1 MPDESKPMRPD
12 PDDILYRYWGF
23 SGFRPL
29 QREVITDVLAGRDTL
44 AVMPTGAGKSVC
56 FQVPPLC
63 TGGLCLVITPLI
75 SLMRD
80 QVAGLR
86 EKGVAAAAVHSGLH
100 PREAEKILQR
110 ALSGDYRLLYVS
122 PERLQARLFLDY
134 LPDIPVSLLTVDE
147 AHCISQ
153 WGYDFRPAYLRIG
166 ALRALLPRTPVLALT
181 ATATP
186 EIREE
191 IQEKLL
197 FREKNVRV
205 SSFSRPNLSY
215 AVFREEH
222 KTEKAAHILQQ
233 VPGSSLI
240 FCRSRSGT
248 RETAARLRGLGL
260 QADFYHAG
268 LDGRE
273 RHRLQQ
279 DWSTGKTR
287 IMVCTSAFGMG
298 IDKADVR
305 TVIHYDMPES
315 PEAYYQ
321 QAGRAGRDG
330 ARAYAVLLLHPG
342 EPGTGSRT
350 LDLRFPSLENI
361 RSVYRA
367 LVSYLQVPAGC
378 GEGQSFD
385 FDLEKFL
392 HHFRLN
398 GMLVT
403 QVLRILEQE
412 GILILS
418 ERVRLPSRICFTV
431 PRPVLH
437 RYEQEAPAL
446 RPAIN
451 CLLRHWEGIYDGY
464 VPVSETRAAQ
474 LMGTTEAECIRQ
486 WQELRRFGILDYL
499 PSSDKPQIRFLQERI
514 VVDRLN
520 VDVARIARAREAS
533 GRRLEAM
540 QAYAVNETACRSRLL
555 LAYFG
560 EEDGPDCG
568 ICDVCRARK
577 QPAGERSRP

>member
-1 MPDESKPMRPD
+1 MRPD

-100 PREAEKILQR
+100 PREAEKILQH

-215 AVFREEH
+215 AVFREES
-222 KTEKAAHILQQ
+222 KTEKAAHILQH

-240 FCRSRSGT
+240 FCKSRSGT
-248 RETAARLRGLGL
+248 RETAARLRSLGL
-260 QADFYHAG
+260 QAEFYHAG

-273 RHRLQQ
+273 RHRRQQ

-330 ARAYAVLLLHPG
+330 APAYAVLLLHPG
-342 EPGTGSRT
+342 EPGDGSRT
-350 LDLRFPSLENI
+350 IGLRFPSLENI

-412 GILILS
+412 GILSLS

-431 PRPVLH
+431 PRPMLQ

-446 RPAIN
+446 RPAIH

-514 VVDRLN
+514 VVDQLR
-520 VDVARIARAREAS
+520 VDVARIGSAREAF

-540 QAYAVNETACRSRLL
+540 HAYAVNDTACRSRLL

-577 QPAGERSRP
+577 KSADESSMP